1 MNPLLTSNPLNHY
14 PAEAHDPFFLRR
26 GAGGPGRGAEWSRP
40 RLRVAYRRG
49 PAEPGL
55 RPRVKGR
62 THRLKIDSSP
72 QQATVFWDAGFSPN
86 PKNYGVAGYTPMTL
100 KVPRGPV
107 KVIVEMAGFKPQEQ
121 SLDVRKSQTLTF
133 TLERAPAMARLD
145 LQAGVDGGGAGG
157 EVFIDGA
164 DKGTVPNSFDVAA
177 GRHQVEVRKPG
188 YTPFS
193 EWVTLAEGEHR
204 TRELT
209 LARAEAPAGTLL
221 VTSDAGGDV
230 YLDGTRKD
238 VVPAIIPGVSAGDH
252 VIEVRKEGIPPW
264 RQTVTVVAGQQV
276 KVAATFGAAAS
287 GNGSL
292 RIISNEPDVEIYV
305 DGEDKGKAPI
315 TMNDIRPGEHI
326 VGARKK
332 GFKPQEQTQRVASNE
347 NAIVSFRME
356 VAPPDRPHA
365 GLKVQSTIPNAEVFL
380 DGSSLG
386 RAPVDRNDLDPG
398 KHYVSV
404 HRDGYTDF
412 KREIVLQEN
421 QAVTLVADLSA
432 TGSLRILSTPE
443 GAEVRIDGELIGR
456 TPVAHDVRGRRSR
469 GRVPSQGLLR
479 PQGDD
484 EGRGGP
490 GEGLLRRHE
499 ADPDRPVAGAGRQAP
514 HADVVVR
521 RQGEPRGRRHRRL
534 RPRLPLVPV
543 DPGDGRRL
551 GPQELRGVRAGRLR
565 RRRADPDDVRHHGLL
580 AARALPDCQ
589 RGPLRRGR
597 GTSGAAAGSTGAAR
611 SSPTSTPSPR
621 WPSPTSPPCRLTAS
635 SHSGPT
641 TSVRPS
647 GSCRTAPPPTTIV
660 GTLRTTTRKR
670 RWRFSATDDPS
681 RSFAGHR
688 FYVGFEAAAAL
699 DRLTSLFFQFEFVPL
714 TDNYGLQPREEF
726 EGKYNQALIGSG
738 DSNFYFTGGLTL
750 KF

>member
-1 MNPLLTSNPLNHY
+1 MVRSSFVAALVVLGAALSGAAPGFELQSAVAQQS
-14 PAEAHDPFFLRR
+14 PAI
-26 GAGGPGRGAEWSRP
+26 
-40 RLRVAYRRG
+40 
-49 PAEPGL
+49 

-72 QQATVFWDAGFSPN
+72 QQATVFWDAGAAPN
-86 PKNYGVAGYTPMTL
+86 PKNYGVAGYTPVTL

-145 LQAGVDGGGAGG
+145 LQAGVDGGAAGG

-164 DKGTVPNSFDVAA
+164 DRGTVPNSFDVPA

-193 EWVTLAEGEHR
+193 EWVNLAEGEHR

-209 LARAEAPAGTLL
+209 LTRAEAPAGTLL
-221 VTSDAGGDV
+221 VSSDAGGDV

-238 VVPAIIPGVSAGDH
+238 VVPAIITGVTAGDH

-276 KVAATFGAAAS
+276 KVAATFGASAS

-332 GFKPQEQTQRVASNE
+332 GFKSQEQTQRVASNE

-456 TPVAHDVRGRRSR
+456 TPVAHDVAAGDHVVEFRLKGYFDHKETMKAEGGREKVYSVDMKLIPTGPSPEQVAKRRTQMSSFGAKVNPVGGVTVDFGLGYPWYLTTRVMVGALAPKSLGGYDLGGFDVGVQIQTMFDITDFSLRARYQILSVGPFAIGAEGDIGGGSGINGRSSFFADFDAIATLAFADIATVSAY
-469 GRVPSQGLLR
+469 GKFSLW
-479 PQGDD
+479 DD
-484 EGRGGP
+484 HFCPPVGQLQNGAT
-490 GEGLLRRHE
+490 
-499 ADPDRPVAGAGRQAP
+499 ADDYCGYPPDN
-514 HADVVVR
+514 D
-521 RQGEPRGRRHRRL
+521 
-534 RPRLPLVPV
+534 
-543 DPGDGRRL
+543 
-551 GPQELRGVRAGRLR
+551 
-565 RRRADPDDVRHHGLL
+565 
-580 AARALPDCQ
+580 
-589 RGPLRRGR
+589 
-597 GTSGAAAGSTGAAR
+597 AAAKMSLFG
-611 SSPTSTPSPR
+611 
-621 WPSPTSPPCRLTAS
+621 
-635 SHSGPT
+635 
-641 TSVRPS
+641 
-647 GSCRTAPPPTTIV
+647 
-660 GTLRTTTRKR
+660 
-670 RWRFSATDDPS
+670 TDDPS
-681 RSFAGHR
+681 RSFTGHR
-688 FYVGFEAAAAL
+688 FYVGFNAAAAL

-726 EGKYNQALIGSG
+726 EGKYNQALIGTG
-738 DSNFYFTGGLTL
+738 DSNFYFTGGMTL